1 MESNSET
8 ITVGS
13 KIKTL
18 RKIKGITAK
27 ELGEA
32 IEKDKIT
39 VYRYEQGSIK
49 KIPYRVQIKIAE
61 TLGVTPEFLTNDDED
76 YSKYQLK
83 TEKRETNILN
93 IEKYK
98 DEILEEIDNCKNLS
112 VAIMKV
118 YEMHSEDLS
127 NNEIS
132 CLNWLCSK
140 YVEPILSK
148 EEKKYLSSVIAPFK
162 NDVESIEKTK
172 FENKGFETI
181 SVYVRTCADR
191 VEEIRFPRFKEG
203 TMYKNMELGRSY
215 RLKEL
220 EL

>member
-1 MESNSET
+1 MESNSNPT
-8 ITVGS
+8 IGS

-27 ELGEA
+27 ELGKA
-32 IEKDKIT
+32 IEKDPIT

-49 KIPYRVQIKIAE
+49 KIPYGVQVKIAE
-61 TLGVTPEFLTNDDED
+61 VLGVMPEFLTNDSKD
-76 YSKYQLK
+76 YLKYQQK
-83 TEKRETNILN
+83 PKKRETDMLN
-93 IEKYK
+93 IERYK

-118 YEMHSEDLS
+118 YETHSEDLLD
-127 NNEIS
+127 NEIS
-132 CLNWLCSK
+132 CLDWLCSK

-148 EEKKYLSSVIAPFK
+148 EEKKYLSSVIAPFR

-191 VEEIRFPRFKEG
+191 VEEIRFPRFTEG
-203 TMYKNMELGRSY
+203 TMYKNMELDRNY

-220 EL
+220 GL